1 MDSISKGILKLSA
14 VDTERLYSS
23 VLFSSRENCYDIGL
37 TEDLCVWFTQC
48 YNYLCDISKCT
59 SSINSFTFSRSVL
72 HIR

>member
-23 VLFSSRENCYDIGL
+23 VLLSSRENCYDIGL

-48 YNYLCDISKCT
+48 YNYLCDISK
-59 SSINSFTFSRSVL
+59 
-72 HIR
+72 